1 MLLTASLLFA
11 GMTTTFAQVPD
22 ASGWKEGDDI
32 TDKVNWG
39 NLSFMEDD
47 FSGAVENPHWHFE
60 SSAGGPL
67 GYEEHGPSFAEFGFG
82 VFECFNGADEDLYQY
97 VELPAGMYRLECQ
110 AYYRFGTAWA
120 DDPAAFGTAEWKDNA
135 MLYASNG
142 IYDTD
147 SKEFTAGRTFQT
159 PLMPRIFPKQTEPLY
174 TTDETDW
181 KNDGGPYTIDGEN
194 IYYGPSSVP
203 GTLRWFAAGLYGPY
217 DDGEGTKYNTVTFF
231 LTQDGYAR
239 VGITKKD
246 AKEADSFMAT
256 NFKLYYEGPADEAV
270 ELMALQDEVQQLY
283 DRVVEIADNNEG
295 LLYTLVND
303 WLGDVYDSE
312 YGPASSMDKET
323 CIAAKAVL
331 GEFYQKANA
340 AAGYIANIKTAVNSA
355 NDMIAIVGDKASAEG
370 LAAYKAAIEEA
381 NSCLDPNYEIQDD
394 DTLDKFANAYE
405 ALLNARM
412 PFLLSQ
418 EKENG
423 RVNLSPV
430 INKPFF
436 CDAQYTPAWS
446 DEANAYVF
454 PTVPDVADELQPENT
469 WATIQEQGY
478 AEARDANSDWIPICE
493 DFTYS
498 SADTENQWV
507 IISKTWHGGSI
518 GITMQHSYPAIGG
531 WTAEPTGDP
540 ELVYQTIT
548 NLPDGFYS
556 MSALMCNA
564 GADISPLQYV
574 YIESGESKE
583 IANLT
588 MKGNPWW
595 GGNKENWRSTVW
607 EELSTSMIRV
617 VDGKVTIGAASD
629 AFYAVT
635 GFQLYYYGET
645 PDYASLIISDI
656 EAAKESVSNLAWLGD
671 QTAANA
677 IMAELPAEITTEE
690 AFIKAKEVVAKVK
703 DYVAKANAAVSA
715 YAAVTNFEALAG
727 KYEEGSD
734 ENELLNTAWAYAI
747 GVGDND
753 TDTYLDAI
761 AADAA
766 YAAYADY
773 LAYREGFGEY
783 LEDEGIK
790 AAIAEQ
796 NNILK
801 ANYQTAEQV
810 KALKEA
816 LALPYNTAVLA
827 SLGSD
832 KASEKNPVDVT
843 ALIVNPSFDEGKTTG
858 WDGTMTPDTIGVAE
872 CYNRDFDVS
881 QTIYSL
887 PAGCYR
893 VQCQAFY
900 RDGGDAN
907 TAYKN
912 WWNNALGEMELWET
926 ANEIFYANEAG
937 VKVQSLASILP
948 TEMSYTKYVEKWE
961 EIEEDA
967 EGNMQYAPVWK
978 EWTEADGYNHPWDQK
993 VEDGEEVYF
1002 YPNSIRGACRRFE
1015 ANPEAYINTVEVMV
1029 EEGGKLTFGLKNTDL
1044 IGNHW
1049 TVFDNFKLFYL
1060 GKDIPSG
1067 MTGTAAND
1075 AQISE
1080 VYTVSGVRV
1089 NGMQKGISIIKMN
1102 DGSTRKVVK

>member
-1 MLLTASLLFA
+1 MKKMLLTASLLFA

-142 IYDTD
+142 IYDID

-217 DDGEGTKYNTVTFF
+217 DDGGGTKYNTVTFF

-239 VGITKKD
+239 VGITKKE

-303 WLGDVYDSE
+303 WLGEVYDSE

-323 CIAAKAVL
+323 CVAAKAVL

-340 AAGYIANIKTAVNSA
+340 AAGYIANINTAIDNAEALKVK
-355 NDMIAIVGDKASAEG
+355 VGDKATAEG
-370 LAAYKAAIEEA
+370 LAVFQAAIDDA
-381 NSCLDPNYEIQDD
+381 KSCIDPNYEIQDD
-394 DTLDKFANAYE
+394 DTLDKFATAYE

-418 EKENG
+418 E
-423 RVNLSPV
+423 
-430 INKPFF
+430 
-436 CDAQYTPAWS
+436 
-446 DEANAYVF
+446 YV
-454 PTVPDVADELQPENT
+454 
-469 WATIQEQGY
+469 
-478 AEARDANSDWIPICE
+478 
-493 DFTYS
+493 
-498 SADTENQWV
+498 
-507 IISKTWHGGSI
+507 GGSI
-518 GITMQHSYPAIGG
+518 DLTPLVSYPWFCLPQYEPTWDSENNCWVPNQETLDMQWKEGDVDADGNPVTWSQKDDTNGTINNIAKGINVNNALGTPNAWAQGGSGGGLEVYWNDKLPCMKKWSMPFEGYHEVSQVVTNIPNGWYSLKALGQTWSNDWSNNCELHIAIEGTDMQAKSEYLPLGG
-531 WTAEPTGDP
+531 WWG
-540 ELVYQTIT
+540 
-548 NLPDGFYS
+548 N
-556 MSALMCNA
+556 
-564 GADISPLQYV
+564 DINQW
-574 YIESGESKE
+574 K
-583 IANLT
+583 
-588 MKGNPWW
+588 
-595 GGNKENWRSTVW
+595 
-607 EELSTSMIRV
+607 ELSTDMIL
-617 VDGKVTIGAASD
+617 VTDNQVKIAAYD
-629 AFYAVT
+629 NGFAAWT
-635 GFQLYYYGET
+635 GFRLYYFGET
-645 PDYASLIISDI
+645 PDYSGLIAADLEEAKSGI
-656 EAAKESVSNLAWLGD
+656 EGLAWLGD

-690 AFIKAKEVVAKVK
+690 AFIKAKEVVSKVK
-703 DYVAKANAAVSA
+703 DYVAKANAAVGG

-872 CYNRDFDVS
+872 CWNRDFDVS

-937 VKVQSLASILP
+937 VKVQSLASILT

-1089 NGMQKGISIIKMN
+1089 NGMQKGINIIKMN
-1102 DGSTRKVVK
+1102 DGSARKVVK

>member
-1 MLLTASLLFA
+1 MKKMLLTASWLFA
-11 GMTTTFAQVPD
+11 GMTATFAQVPD
-22 ASGWKEGDDI
+22 ASGWQKGDDI

-39 NLSFMEDD
+39 NLSFADEASTESP
-47 FSGAVENPHWHFE
+47 SGMNFWKLE
-60 SSAGGPL
+60 SSKGSFTKTGGL
-67 GYEEHGPSFAEFGFG
+67 FEVYE
-82 VFECFNGADEDLYQY
+82 GADVDLYQY
-97 VELPAGMYRLECQ
+97 VELPAGMYRMEAQ
-110 AYYRFGTAWA
+110 AYYRFGNSWEV
-120 DDPAAFGTAEWKDNA
+120 DPSKFGTDEWQDLA
-135 MLYASNG
+135 QMYVQNG
-142 IYDTD
+142 IYNID
-147 SKEFTAGRTFQT
+147 SDEFTAGRTFQT
-159 PLMPRIFPKQTEPLY
+159 PVMPRLFPMHDTQIFKDPDYVEGVNWDMSDGSYTVNGQTV
-174 TTDETDW
+174 W
-181 KNDGGPYTIDGEN
+181 GPC
-194 IYYGPSSVP
+194 SVP
-203 GTLRWFAAGLYGPY
+203 GSLLWFGQGLYGPY
-217 DDGEGTKYNTVTFF
+217 DDGGGTKYNTVIFF

-239 VGITKKD
+239 VGITKKE

-303 WLGDVYDSE
+303 WLGEVYDSE

-340 AAGYIANIKTAVNSA
+340 AAGYIANIKTAIDNAEALKVK
-355 NDMIAIVGDKASAEG
+355 VGDKATAEG
-370 LAAYKAAIEEA
+370 LAVFQAAIDEA
-381 NSCLDPNYEIQDD
+381 KSCIDPNYEIQDD
-394 DTLDKFANAYE
+394 DTLDKFATAYE

-418 EKENG
+418 E
-423 RVNLSPV
+423 
-430 INKPFF
+430 
-436 CDAQYTPAWS
+436 
-446 DEANAYVF
+446 YV
-454 PTVPDVADELQPENT
+454 
-469 WATIQEQGY
+469 
-478 AEARDANSDWIPICE
+478 
-493 DFTYS
+493 
-498 SADTENQWV
+498 
-507 IISKTWHGGSI
+507 GGSI
-518 GITMQHSYPAIGG
+518 DLTPLVSYPWFCLPQYEPTWDSENNCWVPNQETLDMQWKEGDVDADGNPVTWSQKDDSSGTIDNIAKGVNVYNALGTPNAWAQGGSGPNLEVYWNDKLPCIKMWAMPFEGLHEVSQVVTNIPNGWYSLKALGQTWSNDWSNNCELHIAIEGTDMQAKSEYLPLGG
-531 WTAEPTGDP
+531 WWG
-540 ELVYQTIT
+540 
-548 NLPDGFYS
+548 N
-556 MSALMCNA
+556 
-564 GADISPLQYV
+564 DINQW
-574 YIESGESKE
+574 K
-583 IANLT
+583 
-588 MKGNPWW
+588 
-595 GGNKENWRSTVW
+595 
-607 EELSTSMIRV
+607 ELSTDMIL
-617 VDGKVTIGAASD
+617 VTDNQVKIAAYDNGFASW
-629 AFYAVT
+629 T
-635 GFQLYYYGET
+635 GFRLYYFGET
-645 PDYASLIISDI
+645 PDYSGLIAADLEEAKSGI
-656 EAAKESVSNLAWLGD
+656 EGLAWLGD

-703 DYVAKANAAVSA
+703 DYVAKANAAVSG

-734 ENELLNTAWAYAI
+734 ENELLSTAWVYAI

-872 CYNRDFDVS
+872 CWNRDFDVS

-912 WWNNALGEMELWET
+912 WWNKALGEMELWET

-937 VKVQSLASILP
+937 VKVQSLASILT

-961 EIEEDA
+961 EIEVDA

>member
-39 NLSFMEDD
+39 NLSFADEASTESP
-47 FSGAVENPHWHFE
+47 SGMNFWKLE
-60 SSAGGPL
+60 SSKGSFTKTGGL
-67 GYEEHGPSFAEFGFG
+67 
-82 VFECFNGADEDLYQY
+82 FEVYDGADVDLYQY
-97 VELPAGMYRLECQ
+97 VELPAGMYRMEAQ
-110 AYYRFGTAWA
+110 AYYRFGNSW
-120 DDPAAFGTAEWKDNA
+120 DVDPSKFGTDEWQDLA
-135 MLYASNG
+135 QMYVQNG
-142 IYDTD
+142 IYNID
-147 SKEFTAGRTFQT
+147 SEEFTAGRTFQT
-159 PLMPRIFPKQTEPLY
+159 PVMPRLFPMHDTQIFKDPDYVEGVNWDMSDGSYTVNGQTV
-174 TTDETDW
+174 W
-181 KNDGGPYTIDGEN
+181 GPC
-194 IYYGPSSVP
+194 SVP
-203 GTLRWFAAGLYGPY
+203 GSLLWFGQGLYGPY
-217 DDGEGTKYNTVTFF
+217 DDGGGTKYNTVTFF

-239 VGITKKD
+239 VGITKKE

-256 NFKLYYEGPADEAV
+256 NFKLYYEGPANEAV
-270 ELMALQDEVQQLY
+270 ELMALRDEVQQLY

-303 WLGDVYDSE
+303 WLGDVYDFE
-312 YGPASSMDKET
+312 YGSASSMDKET
-323 CIAAKAVL
+323 CVAAKAVL

-340 AAGYIANIKTAVNSA
+340 AAGYIANIKTAIDNAEALKVK
-355 NDMIAIVGDKASAEG
+355 VGDKATAEG
-370 LAAYKAAIEEA
+370 LAVFQAAIDDA
-381 NSCLDPNYEIQDD
+381 KSCIDPNYEIQDD
-394 DTLDKFANAYE
+394 DTLDKFATAYE

-418 EKENG
+418 E
-423 RVNLSPV
+423 
-430 INKPFF
+430 
-436 CDAQYTPAWS
+436 
-446 DEANAYVF
+446 YV
-454 PTVPDVADELQPENT
+454 
-469 WATIQEQGY
+469 
-478 AEARDANSDWIPICE
+478 
-493 DFTYS
+493 
-498 SADTENQWV
+498 
-507 IISKTWHGGSI
+507 GGSI
-518 GITMQHSYPAIGG
+518 DLTPLVSYPWFCLPQYEPTWDSENNCWVPNQETLDMQWKEGDVDADGNPVTWSQKEESNGTINNIAKGVNVYNALGTPNAWAQGGSGGNLEVYWNDKLPCMKKWSMPFEGLHEVSQVVTNIPNGWYSLKALGQTWSNDWSNNCELHIAIEGTDMQAKSEYLPIGG
-531 WTAEPTGDP
+531 WWG
-540 ELVYQTIT
+540 
-548 NLPDGFYS
+548 N
-556 MSALMCNA
+556 
-564 GADISPLQYV
+564 DINQW
-574 YIESGESKE
+574 K
-583 IANLT
+583 
-588 MKGNPWW
+588 
-595 GGNKENWRSTVW
+595 
-607 EELSTSMIRV
+607 ELSTDMIL
-617 VDGKVTIGAASD
+617 VTDNQVKIAAYD
-629 AFYAVT
+629 NGFAAWT
-635 GFQLYYYGET
+635 GFRLYYFGET
-645 PDYASLIISDI
+645 PDYSGLIAADLEEAKSGI
-656 EAAKESVSNLAWLGD
+656 EGLAWLGD

-690 AFIKAKEVVAKVK
+690 TFIKAKEVVAKVK
-703 DYVAKANAAVSA
+703 DYVAKANAAVSG

-734 ENELLNTAWAYAI
+734 ENELLSTAWVYAI

-872 CYNRDFDVS
+872 CWNRDFDVS

-1067 MTGTAAND
+1067 MTGTTAND

-1089 NGMQKGISIIKMN
+1089 NGMQKGINIIKMN
-1102 DGSTRKVVK
+1102 DGSARKVVK

>member
-22 ASGWKEGDDI
+22 ASGWQKGDDI

-39 NLSFMEDD
+39 NLSFADEASTESP
-47 FSGAVENPHWHFE
+47 SGMNFWKLE
-60 SSAGGPL
+60 SSKGSFTKTGGL
-67 GYEEHGPSFAEFGFG
+67 FEVYE
-82 VFECFNGADEDLYQY
+82 GADVDLYQY
-97 VELPAGMYRLECQ
+97 VELPAGMYRMEAQ
-110 AYYRFGTAWA
+110 AYYRFGNSWEV
-120 DDPAAFGTAEWKDNA
+120 DPSKFGTDEWQDLA
-135 MLYASNG
+135 QMYVQNG
-142 IYDTD
+142 IYNID
-147 SKEFTAGRTFQT
+147 SDEFTAGRTFQT
-159 PLMPRIFPKQTEPLY
+159 PVMPRLFPMHDTQIFKDPDYVEGVNWDMSDGSYTVNGQTV
-174 TTDETDW
+174 W
-181 KNDGGPYTIDGEN
+181 GPC
-194 IYYGPSSVP
+194 SVP
-203 GTLRWFAAGLYGPY
+203 GSLLWFGQGLYGPY
-217 DDGEGTKYNTVTFF
+217 DDGGDTKYNTVTFF

-246 AKEADSFMAT
+246 AKDSDSFMAT
-256 NFKLYYEGPADEAV
+256 NFKLYYEGPANEAV
-270 ELMALQDEVQQLY
+270 ELMALRDEVQQLY

-295 LLYTLVND
+295 LLYILVND
-303 WLGDVYDSE
+303 WLGDVYDFE

-340 AAGYIANIKTAVNSA
+340 AAGYIANINTAIDNAEALKVK
-355 NDMIAIVGDKASAEG
+355 VGDKATAEG
-370 LAAYKAAIEEA
+370 LAVFQAAIDEA
-381 NSCLDPNYEIQDD
+381 KSCIDPNYEIQDD
-394 DTLDKFANAYE
+394 DTLDKFATAYE

-418 EKENG
+418 E
-423 RVNLSPV
+423 
-430 INKPFF
+430 
-436 CDAQYTPAWS
+436 
-446 DEANAYVF
+446 YV
-454 PTVPDVADELQPENT
+454 
-469 WATIQEQGY
+469 
-478 AEARDANSDWIPICE
+478 
-493 DFTYS
+493 
-498 SADTENQWV
+498 
-507 IISKTWHGGSI
+507 GGSI
-518 GITMQHSYPAIGG
+518 DLTPLVSYPWFCLPQYEPTWDSENNCWVPNQETLDMQWKEGEVDGEGNPVTWSQKDDCNGTINNIAKGVNVYNALGTPNAWAQGGSGGNLEVYWNDKLPCMKKWSMPFEGLHEVSQVVTNIPNGWYSLKALGQTWSNDWSNNCELHIAIEGTDMQAKSEYLPLGG
-531 WTAEPTGDP
+531 WWG
-540 ELVYQTIT
+540 
-548 NLPDGFYS
+548 N
-556 MSALMCNA
+556 
-564 GADISPLQYV
+564 DINQW
-574 YIESGESKE
+574 K
-583 IANLT
+583 
-588 MKGNPWW
+588 
-595 GGNKENWRSTVW
+595 
-607 EELSTSMIRV
+607 ELSTDMIL
-617 VDGKVTIGAASD
+617 VTDNQVKIAAYD
-629 AFYAVT
+629 NGFAAWT
-635 GFQLYYYGET
+635 GFRLYYFGET
-645 PDYASLIISDI
+645 PDYSGLIAADLEEAKSGI
-656 EAAKESVSNLAWLGD
+656 EGLAWLGD

-690 AFIKAKEVVAKVK
+690 AFIKAKEVVSKVK
-703 DYVAKANAAVSA
+703 DYVAKANAAVGG

-734 ENELLNTAWAYAI
+734 ENELLSTAWLYAI

-872 CYNRDFDVS
+872 CWNRDFDVS

>member
-11 GMTTTFAQVPD
+11 GMTATFAQVPD
-22 ASGWKEGDDI
+22 ASGWQKGDDI

-39 NLSFMEDD
+39 NLSFADEASTESP
-47 FSGAVENPHWHFE
+47 SGMNFWKLE
-60 SSAGGPL
+60 SSKGSFTKTGGL
-67 GYEEHGPSFAEFGFG
+67 
-82 VFECFNGADEDLYQY
+82 FEVYDGADVDLYQY
-97 VELPAGMYRLECQ
+97 VELPAGMYRMEAQ
-110 AYYRFGTAWA
+110 AYYRFGNSWEV
-120 DDPAAFGTAEWKDNA
+120 DPASFGTAEWQDLA
-135 MLYASNG
+135 QMYVQNG
-142 IYDTD
+142 IYNID
-147 SKEFTAGRTFQT
+147 SDEFTAGRTFQT
-159 PLMPRIFPKQTEPLY
+159 PVMPRLFPMHDTQIFVDDVKEGWDMSDGSYTVNGQTV
-174 TTDETDW
+174 W
-181 KNDGGPYTIDGEN
+181 GPC
-194 IYYGPSSVP
+194 SVP
-203 GTLRWFAAGLYGPY
+203 GSLLWFGQGLYGPY
-217 DDGEGTKYNTVTFF
+217 DDGGGTKYNTVTFF

-239 VGITKKD
+239 VGITKKE

-340 AAGYIANIKTAVNSA
+340 AAGYIANINTAIDNAEALKVK
-355 NDMIAIVGDKASAEG
+355 VGDKATAEG
-370 LAAYKAAIEEA
+370 LAVFQAAIDDA
-381 NSCLDPNYEIQDD
+381 KSCIDPNYEIQDD
-394 DTLDKFANAYE
+394 DTLDKFATAYE

-418 EKENG
+418 E
-423 RVNLSPV
+423 
-430 INKPFF
+430 
-436 CDAQYTPAWS
+436 
-446 DEANAYVF
+446 YV
-454 PTVPDVADELQPENT
+454 
-469 WATIQEQGY
+469 
-478 AEARDANSDWIPICE
+478 
-493 DFTYS
+493 
-498 SADTENQWV
+498 
-507 IISKTWHGGSI
+507 GGSI
-518 GITMQHSYPAIGG
+518 DLTPLVSYPWFCLPQYEPTWDSENNCWVPNQETLDMQWKEGEVDADGNPVTWSQKDDTNGTINNIAKGVNVYNALGTPNAWAQGGSGGNLEVYWNDKLPCMKKWSMPFEGLHEVSQVVTNIPNGWYSLKALGQTWSNDWSNNCELHIAIEGTDMQAKSEYLPLGG
-531 WTAEPTGDP
+531 WWG
-540 ELVYQTIT
+540 
-548 NLPDGFYS
+548 N
-556 MSALMCNA
+556 
-564 GADISPLQYV
+564 DINQW
-574 YIESGESKE
+574 K
-583 IANLT
+583 
-588 MKGNPWW
+588 
-595 GGNKENWRSTVW
+595 
-607 EELSTSMIRV
+607 ELSTDMIL
-617 VDGKVTIGAASD
+617 VTDNQVKIAAYD
-629 AFYAVT
+629 NGFAAWT
-635 GFQLYYYGET
+635 GFRLYYFGET
-645 PDYASLIISDI
+645 PDYSGLIAADLEEAKSGI
-656 EAAKESVSNLAWLGD
+656 EGLAWLGD

-690 AFIKAKEVVAKVK
+690 AFIKAKEVVSKVK
-703 DYVAKANAAVSA
+703 DYVAKANAAVGG

-773 LAYREGFGEY
+773 LAYREGFGGY

-872 CYNRDFDVS
+872 CWNRDFDVS

-937 VKVQSLASILP
+937 VKVQSLASILT

>member
-1 MLLTASLLFA
+1 MLLTASWLFA
-11 GMTTTFAQVPD
+11 GMTATFAQVPD
-22 ASGWKEGDDI
+22 ASGWQKGDDI

-39 NLSFMEDD
+39 NLSFADEASTESP
-47 FSGAVENPHWHFE
+47 SGMNFWKLE
-60 SSAGGPL
+60 SSKGSFTKTGGL
-67 GYEEHGPSFAEFGFG
+67 FEVYE
-82 VFECFNGADEDLYQY
+82 GADVDLYQY
-97 VELPAGMYRLECQ
+97 VELPAGMYRMEAQ
-110 AYYRFGTAWA
+110 AYYRFGNSWEV
-120 DDPAAFGTAEWKDNA
+120 DPSKFGTDEWQDLA
-135 MLYASNG
+135 QMYVQNG
-142 IYDTD
+142 IYNID
-147 SKEFTAGRTFQT
+147 SDEFTAGRTFQT
-159 PLMPRIFPKQTEPLY
+159 PVMPRLFPMHDTQIFKDPDYVEGVNWDMSDGSYTVNGQTV
-174 TTDETDW
+174 W
-181 KNDGGPYTIDGEN
+181 GPC
-194 IYYGPSSVP
+194 SVP
-203 GTLRWFAAGLYGPY
+203 GSLLWFGQGLYGPY
-217 DDGEGTKYNTVTFF
+217 DDGGGTKYNTVIFF

-239 VGITKKD
+239 VGITKKE

-303 WLGDVYDSE
+303 WLGEVYDSE

-340 AAGYIANIKTAVNSA
+340 AAGYIANIKTAIDNAEALKVK
-355 NDMIAIVGDKASAEG
+355 VGDKATAEG
-370 LAAYKAAIEEA
+370 LAVFQAAIDEA
-381 NSCLDPNYEIQDD
+381 KSCIDPNYEIQDD
-394 DTLDKFANAYE
+394 DTLDKFATAYE

-418 EKENG
+418 E
-423 RVNLSPV
+423 
-430 INKPFF
+430 
-436 CDAQYTPAWS
+436 
-446 DEANAYVF
+446 YV
-454 PTVPDVADELQPENT
+454 
-469 WATIQEQGY
+469 
-478 AEARDANSDWIPICE
+478 
-493 DFTYS
+493 
-498 SADTENQWV
+498 
-507 IISKTWHGGSI
+507 GGSI
-518 GITMQHSYPAIGG
+518 DLTPLVSYPWFCLPQYEPTWDSENNCWVPNQETLDMQWKEGDVDADGNPVTWSQKDDSSGTIDNIAKGVNVYNALGTPNAWAQGGSGPNLEVYWNDKLPCIKMWAMPFEGLHEVSQVVTNIPNGWYSLKALGQTWSNDWSNNCELHIAIEGTDMQAKSEYLPLGG
-531 WTAEPTGDP
+531 WWG
-540 ELVYQTIT
+540 
-548 NLPDGFYS
+548 N
-556 MSALMCNA
+556 
-564 GADISPLQYV
+564 DINQW
-574 YIESGESKE
+574 K
-583 IANLT
+583 
-588 MKGNPWW
+588 
-595 GGNKENWRSTVW
+595 
-607 EELSTSMIRV
+607 ELSTDMIL
-617 VDGKVTIGAASD
+617 VTDNQVKIAAYDNGFASW
-629 AFYAVT
+629 T
-635 GFQLYYYGET
+635 GFRLYYFGET
-645 PDYASLIISDI
+645 PDYSGLIAADLEEAKSGI
-656 EAAKESVSNLAWLGD
+656 EGLAWLGD

-703 DYVAKANAAVSA
+703 DYVAKANAAVSG

-734 ENELLNTAWAYAI
+734 ENELLSTAWVYAI

-872 CYNRDFDVS
+872 CWNRDFDVS

-912 WWNNALGEMELWET
+912 WWNKALGEMELWET

-937 VKVQSLASILP
+937 VKVQSLASILT

-961 EIEEDA
+961 EIEVDA

>member
-1 MLLTASLLFA
+1 MLLTASWLFA
-11 GMTTTFAQVPD
+11 GMTATFAQVPD
-22 ASGWKEGDDI
+22 ASGWQKGDDI

-39 NLSFMEDD
+39 NLSFADEASTESP
-47 FSGAVENPHWHFE
+47 SGMNFWKLE
-60 SSAGGPL
+60 SSKGSFTKTGGL
-67 GYEEHGPSFAEFGFG
+67 
-82 VFECFNGADEDLYQY
+82 FEVYDGADVDLYQY
-97 VELPAGMYRLECQ
+97 VELPAGMYRMEAQ
-110 AYYRFGTAWA
+110 AYYRFGNSWEV
-120 DDPAAFGTAEWKDNA
+120 DPASFGTAEWQDLA
-135 MLYASNG
+135 QMYVQNG
-142 IYDTD
+142 IYNID
-147 SKEFTAGRTFQT
+147 SDEFTAGRTFQT
-159 PLMPRIFPKQTEPLY
+159 PVMPRLFPMHDTQIFVDDVKEGWDMSDGSYTVNGQTV
-174 TTDETDW
+174 W
-181 KNDGGPYTIDGEN
+181 GPC
-194 IYYGPSSVP
+194 SVP
-203 GTLRWFAAGLYGPY
+203 GSLLWFGQGLYGPY
-217 DDGEGTKYNTVTFF
+217 DDGGGTKYNTVTFF

-239 VGITKKD
+239 VGITKKE

-303 WLGDVYDSE
+303 WLGDVYDFE

-323 CIAAKAVL
+323 CVAAKAVL

-340 AAGYIANIKTAVNSA
+340 AAGYIANINTAIDNAEALKVK
-355 NDMIAIVGDKASAEG
+355 VGDKATAEG
-370 LAAYKAAIEEA
+370 LAVFQAAIDDA
-381 NSCLDPNYEIQDD
+381 KSCIDPNYEIQDD
-394 DTLDKFANAYE
+394 DTLDKFATAYE

-418 EKENG
+418 E
-423 RVNLSPV
+423 
-430 INKPFF
+430 
-436 CDAQYTPAWS
+436 
-446 DEANAYVF
+446 YV
-454 PTVPDVADELQPENT
+454 
-469 WATIQEQGY
+469 
-478 AEARDANSDWIPICE
+478 
-493 DFTYS
+493 
-498 SADTENQWV
+498 
-507 IISKTWHGGSI
+507 GGSI
-518 GITMQHSYPAIGG
+518 DLTPLVSYPWFCLPQYEPTWDSENNCWVPNQETLDMQWKEGDVDADGNPVTWSQKDDSNGTINNIAKGVNVYNALGTPNAWAQGGSGGNLEVYWNDKLPCMKKWSMPFEGLHEVSQVVTNIPNGWYSLKALGQTWSNDWSNNCELHIAIEGTDMQAKSEYLPLGG
-531 WTAEPTGDP
+531 WWG
-540 ELVYQTIT
+540 
-548 NLPDGFYS
+548 N
-556 MSALMCNA
+556 
-564 GADISPLQYV
+564 DINQW
-574 YIESGESKE
+574 K
-583 IANLT
+583 
-588 MKGNPWW
+588 
-595 GGNKENWRSTVW
+595 
-607 EELSTSMIRV
+607 ELSTDMIL
-617 VDGKVTIGAASD
+617 VTDNQVKIAAYD
-629 AFYAVT
+629 NGFAAWT
-635 GFQLYYYGET
+635 GFRLYYFGET
-645 PDYASLIISDI
+645 PDYSGLIAADLEEAKSGI
-656 EAAKESVSNLAWLGD
+656 EGLAWLGD

-703 DYVAKANAAVSA
+703 DYVAKANAAVGG

-753 TDTYLDAI
+753 TDTYLDAT

-872 CYNRDFDVS
+872 CWNRDFDVS

-937 VKVQSLASILP
+937 VKVQSLASILT

-1089 NGMQKGISIIKMN
+1089 NGMQKGINIIKMN
-1102 DGSTRKVVK
+1102 DGSARKVVK

>member
-1 MLLTASLLFA
+1 MKIAAYDNGFASW
-11 GMTTTFAQVPD
+11 T
-22 ASGWKEGDDI
+22 
-32 TDKVNWG
+32 
-39 NLSFMEDD
+39 
-47 FSGAVENPHWHFE
+47 
-60 SSAGGPL
+60 
-67 GYEEHGPSFAEFGFG
+67 GF
-82 VFECFNGADEDLYQY
+82 
-97 VELPAGMYRLECQ
+97 R
-110 AYYRFGTAWA
+110 
-120 DDPAAFGTAEWKDNA
+120 
-135 MLYASNG
+135 
-142 IYDTD
+142 
-147 SKEFTAGRTFQT
+147 
-159 PLMPRIFPKQTEPLY
+159 
-174 TTDETDW
+174 
-181 KNDGGPYTIDGEN
+181 
-194 IYYGPSSVP
+194 
-203 GTLRWFAAGLYGPY
+203 
-217 DDGEGTKYNTVTFF
+217 
-231 LTQDGYAR
+231 
-239 VGITKKD
+239 
-246 AKEADSFMAT
+246 
-256 NFKLYYEGPADEAV
+256 LYY
-270 ELMALQDEVQQLY
+270 
-283 DRVVEIADNNEG
+283 
-295 LLYTLVND
+295 
-303 WLGDVYDSE
+303 
-312 YGPASSMDKET
+312 
-323 CIAAKAVL
+323 
-331 GEFYQKANA
+331 F
-340 AAGYIANIKTAVNSA
+340 
-355 NDMIAIVGDKASAEG
+355 
-370 LAAYKAAIEEA
+370 
-381 NSCLDPNYEIQDD
+381 
-394 DTLDKFANAYE
+394 
-405 ALLNARM
+405 
-412 PFLLSQ
+412 
-418 EKENG
+418 
-423 RVNLSPV
+423 
-430 INKPFF
+430 
-436 CDAQYTPAWS
+436 
-446 DEANAYVF
+446 
-454 PTVPDVADELQPENT
+454 
-469 WATIQEQGY
+469 
-478 AEARDANSDWIPICE
+478 
-493 DFTYS
+493 
-498 SADTENQWV
+498 
-507 IISKTWHGGSI
+507 
-518 GITMQHSYPAIGG
+518 
-531 WTAEPTGDP
+531 
-540 ELVYQTIT
+540 
-548 NLPDGFYS
+548 
-556 MSALMCNA
+556 
-564 GADISPLQYV
+564 
-574 YIESGESKE
+574 
-583 IANLT
+583 
-588 MKGNPWW
+588 
-595 GGNKENWRSTVW
+595 
-607 EELSTSMIRV
+607 
-617 VDGKVTIGAASD
+617 
-629 AFYAVT
+629 
-635 GFQLYYYGET
+635 GET
-645 PDYASLIISDI
+645 PDYSGLIAADLEEAKSGI
-656 EAAKESVSNLAWLGD
+656 EGLAWLGD

-690 AFIKAKEVVAKVK
+690 AFIKAKEVIAKVK
-703 DYVAKANAAVSA
+703 DYVAKANAAVGA
-715 YAAVTNFEALAG
+715 YAAVTNFETLAG
-727 KYEEGSD
+727 KYEQGSD

-872 CYNRDFDVS
+872 CWNRDFDVS